1 MTQHWD
7 GPVIL
12 VRKGVA
18 QVLLHYARGPG
29 RTQNKLLCCNR
40 CRWPPCAAAWH
51 APPELKRMPCPALPC
66 FAPCCVICPALP
78 CPALCAA
85 CCNRHGGG
93 CARQKLVL
101 RYIVSGR
108 ITQAGRRVM
117 EQGVY
122 DFLYRQGATNIKINS
137 VLESSY
143 R

>member
-1 MTQHWD
+1 MHS
-7 GPVIL
+7 PRRL
-12 VRKGVA
+12 
-18 QVLLHYARGPG
+18 
-29 RTQNKLLCCNR
+29 
-40 CRWPPCAAAWH
+40 
-51 APPELKRMPCPALPC
+51 PCPALPC
-66 FAPCCVICPALP
+66 AVPLRPATPP
-78 CPALCAA
+78 CPVPCVA